1 MDRMTVNELYT
12 KIYPVQD
19 IALRKRLV
27 NLTKGKKL
35 KKNEFLFKQDEIDKS
50 IYFLKAGVVTSSEIH
65 QNGKANCLGV
75 FFEPGEILV
84 GGLGPGSPYSPINA
98 VARTACEVYELP
110 MSDLYQ
116 IMGEYSETILMFYNQ
131 ILLKEYEKQWQI
143 KNMLYLETAE
153 ERYKWF
159 LIHYPGV
166 IDKISHELIASFLHM
181 SPVTLSR
188 VRKTIR

>member
-1 MDRMTVNELYT
+1 MTAKELYT
-12 KIYPVQD
+12 KVYPIQD
-19 IALRKRLV
+19 IILRKRLV
-27 NLTKGKKL
+27 NLTKEKKL

-50 IYFLKAGVVTSSEIH
+50 IFFLKAGVVTSSEIH
-65 QNGKANCLGV
+65 QNGKVNCLGV
-75 FFEPGEILV
+75 FYEPGEILV

-98 VARTACEVYELP
+98 VARTSCEVYELS

-116 IMGEYSETILMFYNQ
+116 LMEEYPQTILFFYNQ

-143 KNMLYLETAE
+143 KKMLYLETAE

-159 LIHYPGV
+159 LEHYPGV

-188 VRKTIR
+188 VR